1 MEGIIDSIDTPISCV
16 LADGQRIL
24 FPYPIL
30 QSLSFCMIFLSS
42 SFFLALRPQTRV
54 FFFNFHKHRIK
65 KQDYYIYCSK
75 SFVCSDASFLVFS
88 CEFSQQTRWILQAID
103 GVFNHYQFMM
113 LAIPIHLIYIIC
125 IYSWS
130 GSFLRLCV
138 QNQLNLK
145 FHSFFCIIVIPIS
158 SFLDDSS
165 FSTKLCILIDDSR
178 TS

>member
-30 QSLSFCMIFLSS
+30 QSLSFCMIFLSP

-103 GVFNHYQFMM
+103 GVFNLYQFMM

-125 IYSWS
+125 IYSFSW
-130 GSFLRLCV
+130 SFLKVVCTKSIKS
-138 QNQLNLK
+138 QI
-145 FHSFFCIIVIPIS
+145 SFFLLYNS
-158 SFLDDSS
+158 NSH
-165 FSTKLCILIDDSR
+165 T
-178 TS
+178 

>member
-1 MEGIIDSIDTPISCV
+1 MCIGRWTTNFI
-16 LADGQRIL
+16 
-24 FPYPIL
+24 
-30 QSLSFCMIFLSS
+30 SLSHSSVSFLLYDLSFSFILLSS
-42 SFFLALRPQTRV
+42 SASNTSIFLQFSQAPDQETRLL
-54 FFFNFHKHRIK
+54 
-65 KQDYYIYCSK
+65 YILLQIFCMLL
-75 SFVCSDASFLVFS
+75 SFLLVFS

-125 IYSWS
+125 IYSFSW
-130 GSFLRLCV
+130 SFLRLCV

-165 FSTKLCILIDDSR
+165 FSTKLCIRIDDSR